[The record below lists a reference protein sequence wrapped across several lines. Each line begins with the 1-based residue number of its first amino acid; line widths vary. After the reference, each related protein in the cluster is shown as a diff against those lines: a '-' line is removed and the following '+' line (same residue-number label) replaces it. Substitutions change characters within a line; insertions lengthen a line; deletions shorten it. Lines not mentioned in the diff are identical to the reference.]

1 MADNLLSTSNVQVVV
16 EKIYVKDLSLEVPN
30 APQIY
35 LEREAPQVEIQLGT
49 SGNGLGDGVYE
60 VVLTVTVTAKLE
72 EKTVFL
78 VEVGQAGIFRIM
90 NVPNEQIEPLIA
102 VACPNILFP
111 FAREAVS
118 DAVTRAG
125 FSPIVLQPVNFEAM
139 YMQRLQ
145 EQAAAPTEVPIQ

>member
-1 MADNLLSTSNVQVVV
+1 MEQNEQPVFGI
-16 EKIYVKDLSLEVPN
+16 EKLYVKDLSVEVPN
-30 APQIY
+30 APEVF
-35 LEREAPQVEIQLGT
+35 LEREAPQVEIQLNT
-49 SGNGLGDGVYE
+49 SGRGVGEGVFE
-60 VVLTVTVTAKLE
+60 VVLTVTVTAKFA

-90 NVPNEQIEPLIA
+90 NVPDDQVEPLIA

-111 FAREAVS
+111 YARETVS

-139 YMQRLQ
+139 DMQRMQ
-145 EQAAAPTEVPIQ
+145 EQSAAAVEPTLQ

>member
-1 MADNLLSTSNVQVVV
+1 MEQNEQPVFGI
-16 EKIYVKDLSLEVPN
+16 EKLYVKDLSLEVPN

-90 NVPNEQIEPLIA
+90 NVPNEQLEPLIA